1 MDSTKIILMHIMSLF
16 IVSRNFAE
24 GLEGSIS
31 AFMGVKDHFT
41 VFVQSLLQCN
51 KAFAKQKP
59 RLKLMTWFR
68 SQYLLMMFVKEND
81 HYTSSVKPS
90 PLSIFITLFYASVN
104 QTGPII
110 KNKQKYQLTEI
121 TASDILS
128 N

>member
-1 MDSTKIILMHIMSLF
+1 MHIMSLF
-16 IVSRNFAE
+16 IVSRNSAE
-24 GLEGSIS
+24 GLEDSIS
-31 AFMGVKDHFT
+31 AIMGVKDHFT

-51 KAFAKQKP
+51 KAFTKQKP